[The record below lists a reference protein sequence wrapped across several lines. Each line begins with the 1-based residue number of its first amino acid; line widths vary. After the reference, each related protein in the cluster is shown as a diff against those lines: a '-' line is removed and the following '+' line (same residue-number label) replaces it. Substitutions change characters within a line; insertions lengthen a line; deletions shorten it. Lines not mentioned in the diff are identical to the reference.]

1 MNNVILYELNFFLA
15 LQHEYVRFGV
25 IEELLE
31 ALNIS
36 FTRIRIPYEIL
47 FSYISRVIPMYMDLK
62 QL

>member
-47 FSYISRVIPMYMDLK
+47 FS
-62 QL
+62 